1 MKKNI
6 RFIKKEQ
13 NGGNIKKLI
22 RIQIKNKSNLSEIT
36 HLSDITHLFYNNNIN
51 NNLTGGN
58 INITESSL
66 KKLSDSVDNNEKL
79 TGGSDSESSLKKLSD
94 SVDNN
99 EKLTGGS
106 DSESSLKKL
115 SDSVDNNEKLSDSIK
130 SEDLYVTE
138 SELSVSS
145 INENLN
151 IKNINKLKKSL
162 INYKSESENLTD
174 SDLSSI
180 NSDS

>member
-99 EKLTGGS
+99 EKL
-106 DSESSLKKL
+106 
-115 SDSVDNNEKLSDSIK
+115 SDSIK